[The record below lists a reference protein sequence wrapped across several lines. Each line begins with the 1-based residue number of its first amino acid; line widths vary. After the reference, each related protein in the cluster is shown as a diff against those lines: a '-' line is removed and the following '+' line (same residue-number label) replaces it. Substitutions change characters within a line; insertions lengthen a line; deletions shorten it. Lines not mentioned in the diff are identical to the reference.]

1 MKSNYFETILG
12 SIILLFA
19 LYGLMIFFQ
28 ANKSFD
34 NEFNRSTLIV
44 ETVFNMVIFLL
55 LKFSSLILFQIK
67 SINFFE

>member
-34 NEFNRSTLIV
+34 NDE
-44 ETVFNMVIFLL
+44 
-55 LKFSSLILFQIK
+55 KGILFEQPLERPTK
-67 SINFFE
+67 V